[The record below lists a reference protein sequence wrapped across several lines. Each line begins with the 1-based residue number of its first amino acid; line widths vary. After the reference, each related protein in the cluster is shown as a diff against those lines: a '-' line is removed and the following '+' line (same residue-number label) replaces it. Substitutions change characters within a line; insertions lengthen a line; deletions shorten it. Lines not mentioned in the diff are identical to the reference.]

1 MAYYVSSAG
10 FEIDYAELQDASLT
24 FYLQHFGL
32 GHYITLFLHEEI
44 DLVCIAIMDDHDM
57 DYYIGMTETEKK
69 YLNEM
74 KEVMEGKI

>member
-1 MAYYVSSAG
+1 MAYYITHAG

-32 GHYITLFLHEEI
+32 SHYITLFLHEEI

-69 YLNEM
+69 YLHEM